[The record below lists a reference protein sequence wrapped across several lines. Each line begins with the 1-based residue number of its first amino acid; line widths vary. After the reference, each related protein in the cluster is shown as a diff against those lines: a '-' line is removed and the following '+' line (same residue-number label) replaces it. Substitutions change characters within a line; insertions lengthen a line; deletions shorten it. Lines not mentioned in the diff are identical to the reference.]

1 MTQIPLRT
9 EICKTLQ
16 ALFQVDSGHS
26 LYMIIS
32 KPFSTGSNYTESRA
46 MELDVWKNAIAAKRI
61 LDLDVYLMAS
71 KNTWVY
77 GATYSQYTDD
87 LAYNGDTP
95 QYVSTTNG
103 NVYKCLDNNGG
114 DAAQKTSTTSPYGAD
129 TEDIRTPDGY
139 VWKYIMTVTDD
150 LFDFT
155 TDDLI
160 PIRTLAVDPKN
171 TNKYPD
177 ARALQYDVQFN
188 AVDGAVHTVFLTG
201 TNTALFP
208 ATIANGKIARLDV
221 DADAT
226 TIHVRNDDLVG
237 NPIGYSLV
245 MTSGNGSGLHRTIT
259 GYTSTESSKT
269 YVIDSAFGVPMS
281 VNDQFKVLPK
291 TELIGD
297 GSGAVLIP
305 IMNNVT
311 KAITRVLVNDRGSGY
326 KYATARIVP
335 PNETTGVDGTVGA
348 AIVGTIPSLDPQ
360 IPPVGGHGSDPV
372 MELRPDKIMVTAFLD
387 REEDKFPSENDY
399 SQFSLVLDP
408 KIGGTGPNA
417 GRIAGSEIQRFS
429 LATIRTKP
437 GDYTNGLGYEVGD
450 LLLGKDSHSAGAI
463 VDIRSLSDTVAY
475 IDLSDVSGA
484 YKESEEVV
492 GITMGSSGVFSSSGK
507 KASVIQ
513 FQEDRYLGT
522 NTNNYRLTTTLGVHR
537 PTGIAAADILLD
549 ATIVGAS
556 GSTGIA
562 VYSDTTSAGTTANI
576 YVTGI
581 TGGTWGTEYGY
592 TFGEYITIGGGIT
605 ASINT
610 ITTPGL
616 QAGTGRI
623 LHGHTLENSITRHC
637 EQSELIRLLIDF
649 GV

>member
-1 MTQIPLRT
+1 MTQIPFRT
-9 EICKTLQ
+9 DICKTLQ
-16 ALFQVDSGHS
+16 ELFKVDSGHS
-26 LYMIIS
+26 LYLIIS
-32 KPFSTGSNYTESRA
+32 KPFSTGSNYIESRA

-114 DAAQKTSTTSPYGAD
+114 DAAQKPSTTSPTGAN

-139 VWKYIMTVTDD
+139 VWKFIMSITKD
-150 LFDFT
+150 LDDFT
-155 TDDLI
+155 TEDLI

-177 ARALQYDVQFN
+177 GRALQYAVQFN

-208 ATIANGKIARLDV
+208 ATIANGEITRFDV
-221 DADAT
+221 EDEAT
-226 TIHVRNDDLVG
+226 TIHVRDEDMFG
-237 NPIGYSLV
+237 NPTGYSLV
-245 MTSGNGSGLHRTIT
+245 MTSGNGSGLHRTINE
-259 GYTSTESSKT
+259 YTSTDSSKT
-269 YVIDSAFGVPMS
+269 YVVDTAFGVPMLQG
-281 VNDQFKVLPK
+281 DQFKVLPK

-311 KAITRVLVNDRGSGY
+311 KTITRVLVNDRGSGY

-335 PNETTGVDGTVGA
+335 PNETSGGA

-372 MELRPDKIMVTAFLD
+372 MEIRPDKIMVTALLD
-387 REEDKFPSENDY
+387 RQEDKFPSENDY
-399 SQFSLVLDP
+399 SQFSLVMDP

-429 LATIRTKP
+429 QVTVRTKP
-437 GDYTNGLGYEVGD
+437 GYYTNQLGYDVGD
-450 LLLGKDSHSAGAI
+450 LLLGKDSHSAGQI
-463 VDIRSLSDTVAY
+463 VDWRSASPTVAY

-492 GITMGSSGVFSSSGK
+492 GITMGSSGVYSSAGK
-507 KASVIQ
+507 MASVLQ

-522 NTNNYRLTTTLGVHR
+522 NTNNYQLTTTLGVWN
-537 PTGIAAADILLD
+537 PEGIAAADILID

-616 QAGTGRI
+616 QAGTGKI

-637 EQSELIRLLIDF
+637 EQSEIIRLLIDF

>member
-1 MTQIPLRT
+1 MTQIPFRT
-9 EICKTLQ
+9 DICKTLQ
-16 ALFQVDSGHS
+16 ELFKVDSGHS
-26 LYMIIS
+26 LYLIIS
-32 KPFSTGSNYTESRA
+32 KPFSTGSNYIESRA

-114 DAAQKTSTTSPYGAD
+114 DAAQKPSTTSPTGAN

-139 VWKYIMTVTDD
+139 VWKFIMSITKD
-150 LFDFT
+150 LDDFT
-155 TDDLI
+155 TEDLI

-177 ARALQYDVQFN
+177 GRALQYAVQFN

-208 ATIANGKIARLDV
+208 ATIANGEITRFDV
-221 DADAT
+221 EAEAT
-226 TIHVRNDDLVG
+226 TIHVRNDDLIG
-237 NPIGYSLV
+237 NPKGYSLV
-245 MTSGNGSGLHRTIT
+245 MTSGNGSGLHRTINE
-259 GYTSTESSKT
+259 YTSTQSSKT
-269 YVIDSAFGVPMS
+269 YVVDTAFGVPMLQG
-281 VNDQFKVLPK
+281 DQFKVLPK

-311 KAITRVLVNDRGSGY
+311 KTITRVLVNDRGSGY

-335 PNETTGVDGTVGA
+335 PNETSGGA

-372 MELRPDKIMVTAFLD
+372 MEIRPDKIMVTAFLD
-387 REEDKFPSENDY
+387 RQEDKFPSGNDY
-399 SQFSLVLDP
+399 SQFSLVMDP

-429 LATIRTKP
+429 QVTIRTKP
-437 GDYTNGLGYEVGD
+437 GYYTNQLGYDVGD
-450 LLLGKDSHSAGAI
+450 LLLGKDSHSAGQI
-463 VDIRSLSDTVAY
+463 VDWRSASPTVAY

-484 YKESEEVV
+484 YKESEDVV
-492 GITMGSSGVFSSSGK
+492 GIAMGSSGVYSSAGK
-507 KASVIQ
+507 MASVLQ

-522 NTNNYRLTTTLGVHR
+522 NTNNYRLTTTLGVWN
-537 PTGIAAADILLD
+537 PEGIAAADILID

-616 QAGTGRI
+616 QAGTGKI

-637 EQSELIRLLIDF
+637 EQSEVIRLLIDF

>member
-1 MTQIPLRT
+1 MTQIPFRT
-9 EICKTLQ
+9 DICKTLQ
-16 ALFQVDSGHS
+16 ELFKVDSGHS
-26 LYMIIS
+26 LYLIIS
-32 KPFSTGSNYTESRA
+32 KPFSTGSNYIESRA

-114 DAAQKTSTTSPYGAD
+114 DAAQKPSTTSPTGAN

-139 VWKYIMTVTDD
+139 VWKFIMSVTKD
-150 LFDFT
+150 LDDFT
-155 TDDLI
+155 TEDLI

-177 ARALQYDVQFN
+177 GRALQYAVQFN

-208 ATIANGKIARLDV
+208 ATIANGEITRFDV
-221 DADAT
+221 EAEAT
-226 TIHVRNDDLVG
+226 TIHVRNDDLIG
-237 NPIGYSLV
+237 NPTGYSLV
-245 MTSGNGSGLHRTIT
+245 MTSGNGSGLHRTINE
-259 GYTSTESSKT
+259 YTSTQSSKT
-269 YVIDSAFGVPMS
+269 YVVDTAFGVPMLQG
-281 VNDQFKVLPK
+281 DQFKVLPK

-311 KAITRVLVNDRGSGY
+311 KTITRVLVNDRGSGY

-335 PNETTGVDGTVGA
+335 PNETSGGA

-372 MELRPDKIMVTAFLD
+372 MEIRPDKIMVTAFLD
-387 REEDKFPSENDY
+387 RQEDKFPSENDY
-399 SQFSLVLDP
+399 SQFSLVMDP

-429 LATIRTKP
+429 QVTIRTKP
-437 GDYTNGLGYEVGD
+437 GFYTNQLGYVVGD

-463 VDIRSLSDTVAY
+463 VDWRSASDTVAY

-492 GITMGSSGVFSSSGK
+492 GITMGSSGVYSSAGK
-507 KASVIQ
+507 MASVLQ

-522 NTNNYRLTTTLGVHR
+522 NTNNYQLTTTLGVWN
-537 PTGIAAADILLD
+537 PEGIAAADILID

-616 QAGTGRI
+616 QAGTGKI

-637 EQSELIRLLIDF
+637 EQSEIIRLLIDF